1 MPETA
6 TQSEP
11 FLLAERR
18 EGVLTLTLNRP
29 RVLNSITR
37 EMCTALLKELRGA
50 EKDPSIRVVVLTGAG
65 RAFSAGG
72 DLESLKENTAAGTV
86 PSLGAEL
93 RRYYIPVVLQ
103 IRRMEKPVIAAVN
116 GTAAGAG
123 ASLALACDIKI
134 CSATAKFISAFI
146 QIGLVPA
153 VGFTHQLTR
162 AMGLGLAL
170 EYAWTAKP
178 IPARE
183 AAQFGLVNKVV
194 PSDELGKTVKE
205 LVVKLLKAPPKALA
219 LTKRAL
225 NHAAHA
231 DFDSCLEYEANLQ
244 DILGRTQ
251 DHIEGV
257 HAFLENRP
265 AKFTGE

>member
-6 TQSEP
+6 TPPET
-11 FLLAERR
+11 LLLVDRR

-29 RVLNSITR
+29 RVLNSMTR
-37 EMCTALLKELRGA
+37 EMCTALLKELKAA
-50 EKDPSIRVVVLTGAG
+50 ERDASVRVVVLTGAG

-72 DLESLKENTAAGTV
+72 DLESLKKNYKAGDG
-86 PSLGAEL
+86 PALGAEL
-93 RRYYIPVVLQ
+93 RRYYIPLIRQ
-103 IRRMEKPVIAAVN
+103 IRKMEKPVIAAVN
-116 GTAAGAG
+116 GIAAGAG
-123 ASLALACDIKI
+123 ASLALACDIKL

-153 VGFTHQLTR
+153 AGMTHRLTR
-162 AMGLGLAL
+162 GMGLGLAL

-178 IPARE
+178 LSARE

-194 PSDELGKTVKE
+194 PADELGKTVKE
-205 LVVKLLKAPPKALA
+205 FVGKLLKAPPKALA

-231 DFDSCLEYEANLQ
+231 DLESCLEYEAQLQ

-251 DHIEGV
+251 DHLEGV
-257 HAFLENRP
+257 HAFLEDRP